1 MAQWTAD
8 EMMFIGLRGQERAQ
22 PYDQG
27 GERFFAVVYHICKC
41 AEEGIQNFPVKL
53 SVELHISEAW
63 KVILPLN
70 KRSGNGNFEDMETAR
85 I

>member
-1 MAQWTAD
+1 M
-8 EMMFIGLRGQERAQ
+8 
-22 PYDQG
+22 
-27 GERFFAVVYHICKC
+27 VYHICKC

-70 KRSGNGNFEDMETAR
+70 KWSGNGNFEDMERAR

>member
-1 MAQWTAD
+1 MTREEKGFLLW
-8 EMMFIGLRGQERAQ
+8 FIIFASVQLL
-22 PYDQG
+22 YDL
-27 GERFFAVVYHICKC
+27 
-41 AEEGIQNFPVKL
+41 EEGIQNFPVKL

-70 KRSGNGNFEDMETAR
+70 KWSGNGNFEEMETTR